1 MVLKNASNGQYQI
14 TNKLPLFPN
23 TYDFLSF
30 FKGKIVF
37 HYLCLGGER
46 VGGGGGG
53 FQFSYYSYLLL
64 TINLVCDIIIVQ

>member
-46 VGGGGGG
+46 ERGGGGVPIFILQLFVAYNKFG
-53 FQFSYYSYLLL
+53 L
-64 TINLVCDIIIVQ
+64 